1 MSMIDFP
8 DAPTN
13 GQSFRAWAWNS
24 ARSVWDWNVA
34 ELINIEYLVIA
45 GGGAG
50 SSGQGGGGGGTG
62 RGSTFGSDGT
72 ANTGGGGGGSDTNI
86 GSYNGGSG
94 IVILKYPSDRSLAIG
109 PGLTFSTATVGGFNI
124 TSFTAG
130 SDTVTI
136 S

>member
-50 SSGQGGGGGGTG
+50 SSGQGG
-62 RGSTFGSDGT
+62 
-72 ANTGGGGGGSDTNI
+72 GGGGGGSDTNI